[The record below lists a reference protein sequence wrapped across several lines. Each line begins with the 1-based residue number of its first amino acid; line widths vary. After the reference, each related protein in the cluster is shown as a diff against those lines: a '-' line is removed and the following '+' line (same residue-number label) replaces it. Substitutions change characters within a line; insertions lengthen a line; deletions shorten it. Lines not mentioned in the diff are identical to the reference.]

1 MGKVAATG
9 VRAGASAVEGM
20 FSDASAHVARERFEA
35 VLASEPAA
43 QELVAGAL
51 AQSDA
56 PLKVCNDVRLAV
68 EELFVNVASYAYGAR
83 RGTVD
88 VEVAVDAARGVVA
101 VRLTDKGAPFDPF
114 AREARPPASSIE
126 DASIGGLG
134 IVLVKSLMDECLYR
148 REGDRNVVI
157 VARRWR
163 PGGDSPSA
171 AAEEDAGAGNP
182 PEKIGGPL
190 DDGDLAAVMGG
201 IMDPVLE
208 EGPLREAA
216 R

>member
-1 MGKVAATG
+1 M
-9 VRAGASAVEGM
+9 
-20 FSDASAHVARERFEA
+20 
-35 VLASEPAA
+35 
-43 QELVAGAL
+43 
-51 AQSDA
+51 
-56 PLKVCNDVRLAV
+56 
-68 EELFVNVASYAYGAR
+68 NVASYAYGAR

-148 REGDRNVVI
+148 REGDRNVVT

-163 PGGDSPSA
+163 PGGDSLSA